1 MNPMSLGEKKH
12 LSLVVVVLLLFSVE
26 AWGEE
31 PELPAGAEKLCTS
44 LFEMLDQGELR
55 ETYTLTAPVIR
66 TTENESSWFG
76 RMSSE
81 RESMGEVVSRRLS
94 RVEKVSTFED
104 LPRDDY
110 LMAVYDTSF
119 STHPK
124 SQEIVVMGV
133 AADGSY
139 ELAGYRVR
147 YDMWPEAVTII
158 TNGLLIVF
166 FIMALLATITW
177 MVGKIMQV
185 TEKHQVADERKEK
198 G

>member
-1 MNPMSLGEKKH
+1 
-12 LSLVVVVLLLFSVE
+12 VIVVLLLFSLE

-31 PELPAGAEKLCTS
+31 PELPAGAEKLCNS
-44 LFEMLDQGELR
+44 LFAMLDQGELR
-55 ETYTLTAPVIR
+55 ETYTLTAPVVR
-66 TTENESSWFG
+66 KTEIESSWYG
-76 RMSSE
+76 QMSSE

-94 RVEKVSTFED
+94 RVEKISTFAD
-104 LPRDDY
+104 LPRGDY

-119 STHPK
+119 STQPK
-124 SQEIVVMGV
+124 SQEIVVMDV

-139 ELAGYRVR
+139 ALAGYRVR

-158 TNGLLIVF
+158 GNGLLIVF
-166 FIMALLATITW
+166 FIMVLLATITW

-185 TEKHQVADERKEK
+185 SEKHQVAEEGKEK